1 MGRASLLNIGSCAS
15 AAFCPAATNKLPRCA
30 WRHVPGPKTGVI
42 GTSARDVWRALVV
55 ELCKLEHFDHRV
67 ARLTASEIRDYK
79 AAAIKRPLRQRFTAE
94 EVHSDDHV
102 SAGFYDR
109 VERYRRQRN
118 SINQPLLTPNP
129 WRVKTRD

>member
-1 MGRASLLNIGSCAS
+1 MCVAPRSRTKNRRDRHISAGRLAGAS
-15 AAFCPAATNKLPRCA
+15 
-30 WRHVPGPKTGVI
+30 
-42 GTSARDVWRALVV
+42 V

-94 EVHSDDHV
+94 EVHSDGHV

-109 VERYRRQRN
+109 VERYGRQRN
-118 SINQPLLTPNP
+118 SINQCKSSHVAKNSPAGN
-129 WRVKTRD
+129 